1 MSVRQFS
8 DRSATKLETLRTEL
22 VYLHELR
29 IRHTQW
35 MNETDAEGYETY
47 RLHRE
52 IVDLMKPV
60 SRRFQSLLE
69 KLQEEIK

>member
-22 VYLHELR
+22 VYLYELR

-35 MNETDAEGYETY
+35 MNETDAEDYETY

-60 SRRFQSLLE
+60 SQRFQSLLE